1 MSEKTKT
8 LEKALIS
15 AIAEYLEQEEA
26 YGDDAMLVIDPD
38 ALTVSLIEEEPADA
52 EDSPLYY
59 VRVMDLVRMD
69 TEKPGLWLAD
79 SEAVA
84 ELSHDILE

>member
-8 LEKALIS
+8 LTKALTS
-15 AIAEYLEQEEA
+15 AIAEYLDQEEA

-38 ALTVSLIEEEPADA
+38 TLTVDLIEEEPADA
-52 EDSPLYY
+52 EASPLYY

-69 TEKPGLWLAD
+69 TEKPGRWLAD
-79 SEAVA
+79 SETVA
-84 ELSHDILE
+84 ELSRDILE

>member
-1 MSEKTKT
+1 MSEKNKT
-8 LEKALIS
+8 LEKALLS
-15 AIAEYLEQEEA
+15 AITEYLEQEEA

-38 ALTVSLIEEEPADA
+38 ALTVGLIEEEPADA
-52 EDSPLYY
+52 EESPLYY

-69 TEKPGLWLAD
+69 TDKPGRWLAD

-84 ELSHDILE
+84 ELANDILE

>member
-1 MSEKTKT
+1 MSQTT
-8 LEKALIS
+8 ALEKALTS

-38 ALTVSLIEEEPADA
+38 TLTVSLIEEEPADA
-52 EDSPLYY
+52 EELPFYY

-69 TEKPGLWLAD
+69 TDKPGRWLAD

-84 ELSHDILE
+84 ELAGDILE